1 MRTWMKM
8 ERQQMKTNEIRKALS
23 EIDAKFADIQKY
35 INNIDFLDD
44 NDKGS
49 LLTLCMACNDDIVQ
63 FIEEK

>member
-1 MRTWMKM
+1 
-8 ERQQMKTNEIRKALS
+8 MKTNEIRKTLN

-49 LLTLCMACNDDIVQ
+49 LLTRCIACNDDIVKLISRGNDEQ
-63 FIEEK
+63 N

>member
-1 MRTWMKM
+1 
-8 ERQQMKTNEIRKALS
+8 MKTNKIRKALS

-44 NDKGS
+44 NDKGY

>member
-1 MRTWMKM
+1 
-8 ERQQMKTNEIRKALS
+8 MKTNEIRKTLN

-49 LLTLCMACNDDIVQ
+49 LSGDLN
-63 FIEEK
+63 FILIL